1 MIFILYDARAHTD
14 RDSAQIL
21 AAVRTE
27 QEAREMPRQH
37 GSLWVQFD
45 SVSEELTNPVERHD
59 LCH

>member
-1 MIFILYDARAHTD
+1 MIFILYDVHE
-14 RDSAQIL
+14 QIL

-37 GSLWVQFD
+37 DSLWVQFD

-59 LCH
+59 LCQ